1 MRAAVQLLQCKT
13 SFLWQLWPQQPKNEL
28 KWLQYKIYGAMQH
41 REYERQ
47 ASNIEEIKQQ
57 VAELQ
62 QTINTAFERHDFR
75 ISPGRTE
82 TALRW
87 GGKTNHHSL
96 AYSLSPTYL
105 QRLPKSV
112 DVHWSYSVQHQ
123 CRFFEP
129 VYMECS
135 ITPMYYNWLL
145 VQLMT
150 IYMQ

>member
-1 MRAAVQLLQCKT
+1 MDAIFFFQKQRISEQRMMRAAVQLLQCKT
-13 SFLWQLWPQQPKNEL
+13 SFLFWQLWPQQPKNEL
-28 KWLQYKIYGAMQH
+28 KWLQYKIYGAIQH

-62 QTINTAFERHDFR
+62 QTINTAFERHDFC

-96 AYSLSPTYL
+96 AYSLSHQHIYKDYRN
-105 QRLPKSV
+105 RLMCTEVTVCNISV
-112 DVHWSYSVQHQ
+112 VFLSQ
-123 CRFFEP
+123 CIWN
-129 VYMECS
+129 V
-135 ITPMYYNWLL
+135 
-145 VQLMT
+145 V
-150 IYMQ
+150 